1 MIRLDRTV
9 LSIGSYGPT
18 PVLGVHRISTFARFF
33 MLKKPVFIPV
43 PDFHG
48 LTSRSGPVLRIMYY
62 IIAWSHA
69 WALSMLATASHTNF
83 IVCLILL
90 AVAKAKAKNKNS
102 KLALSIIMAL
112 HSFSACTL
120 FYIYI
125 YIYSCRT
132 VYNLLSC
139 NQFST
144 LLWLTYWFNSNYFYA
159 TYGNNFWFPTVF
171 RQFMG

>member
-1 MIRLDRTV
+1 MLRLDRMV

-83 IVCLILL
+83 IICLIRL
-90 AVAKAKAKNKNS
+90 AVAKAKAKNKNPKYS
-102 KLALSIIMAL
+102 
-112 HSFSACTL
+112 SFNYHGSSFFFSL
-120 FYIYI
+120 YIVLYIYI
-125 YIYSCRT
+125 YIYIYIVVGRCIICWVVISFQ
-132 VYNLLSC
+132 L
-139 NQFST
+139 
-144 LLWLTYWFNSNYFYA
+144 YF
-159 TYGNNFWFPTVF
+159 G
-171 RQFMG
+171 

>member
-1 MIRLDRTV
+1 MLRLDRTV

-48 LTSRSGPVLRIMYY
+48 LTSWSGPVLRIMYY

-90 AVAKAKAKNKNS
+90 AVAKAKAKNKNPKYS
-102 KLALSIIMAL
+102 
-112 HSFSACTL
+112 SFNYHGSSFL
-120 FYIYI
+120 FSSSWLYIYI
-125 YIYSCRT
+125 YI
-132 VYNLLSC
+132 VAEL
-139 NQFST
+139 
-144 LLWLTYWFNSNYFYA
+144 
-159 TYGNNFWFPTVF
+159 GI
-171 RQFMG
+171 